1 MRCGS
6 RSGRFGAS
14 AKLLLFAKLRS
25 GRCRPSSRGPQ
36 RPLGICAELR
46 VPQRRRVA
54 SVVVLMPPQAVE
66 RIARYVLSIVE
77 HLRVSLDVPVSR
89 DVIIGTASR
98 AIHVAGN

>member
-1 MRCGS
+1 
-6 RSGRFGAS
+6 
-14 AKLLLFAKLRS
+14 
-25 GRCRPSSRGPQ
+25 
-36 RPLGICAELR
+36 
-46 VPQRRRVA
+46 
-54 SVVVLMPPQAVE
+54 MPPQAVE